1 MDGYMLLAYIL
12 AGAGVFL
19 IMCFGVVLIMIAV
32 DFIRNSYVEVR
43 EVNLFSE
50 EEVKEDDPFRED
62 EIAEGN

>member
-19 IMCFGVVLIMIAV
+19 IMCFGVVLIMTAV
-32 DFIRNSYVEVR
+32 DFIRNSY
-43 EVNLFSE
+43 